1 MFFCCISFS
10 RFFGWWCFVVFVQFQ
25 TSTNLHFN
33 PPLLVL
39 FRCRFSLTTGPF
51 GGSCQIHGPIS
62 MESEEVT
69 MSMSTLDVD
78 APPPT
83 TQPDRVKSPII
94 KNPGYSH
101 LHCPTELHRS
111 CFCVRFIAEHTRM
124 LEDSVKVKEDWKY
137 VAMVLDR
144 LFLWIFTLAVLVGT
158 AGIILQA
165 PTLYDDR
172 IPIDKKFSDYASSTV
187 VRWESAA
194 IKKFS
199 NFYCI
204 KQRRNQFSTKKIPL
218 FFCLQV
224 STITIWVN
232 NKQQQHEYCITD
244 GFMCNFNDECLLCFP
259 HRHSENHLKV
269 FCFSNT
275 NRKLI
280 RLSQSTRLFPSLTS
294 KRLFTHPPFFFFCK
308 HFPLISHDNCSQIQ
322 STRGAQKLKV
332 GKEKKKKC
340 QNDFSKK
347 MWRIVC
353 DKMER
358 DINKFV
364 PSLKHSLP

>member
-1 MFFCCISFS
+1 MWCFECLAWIKTWLTHIVSVWISF
-10 RFFGWWCFVVFVQFQ
+10 R
-25 TSTNLHFN
+25 
-33 PPLLVL
+33 PLFLL
-39 FRCRFSLTTGPF
+39 ARSLTTGPF

-78 APPPT
+78 PPPPA

-101 LHCPTELHRS
+101 QHCPTELHRS

-187 VRWESAA
+187 VR
-194 IKKFS
+194 
-199 NFYCI
+199 
-204 KQRRNQFSTKKIPL
+204 
-218 FFCLQV
+218 
-224 STITIWVN
+224 
-232 NKQQQHEYCITD
+232 
-244 GFMCNFNDECLLCFP
+244 
-259 HRHSENHLKV
+259 
-269 FCFSNT
+269 
-275 NRKLI
+275 
-280 RLSQSTRLFPSLTS
+280 
-294 KRLFTHPPFFFFCK
+294 
-308 HFPLISHDNCSQIQ
+308 
-322 STRGAQKLKV
+322 
-332 GKEKKKKC
+332 
-340 QNDFSKK
+340 
-347 MWRIVC
+347 
-353 DKMER
+353 
-358 DINKFV
+358 
-364 PSLKHSLP
+364 